1 MLYNHRIWIFQQQ
14 DTQTG
19 QHKQRII
26 KPKTVHNLLSA
37 RLYNWN
43 WSPFTRE
50 LRLSEGDQTKLN
62 IDIDA
67 LPFLIRL
74 PRYVVTQIWWDLP
87 INQIWLKYFNRTRLS
102 LPAQPR
108 GERSRDLLTT
118 YWIVRRQEPLG
129 ATHCT
134 VDCFKQGTHCG
145 IISVIMIEHWAT
157 IKNFLTVRLTSTPS
171 WRRFSFLLAS

>member
-1 MLYNHRIWIFQQQ
+1 MQFFSLRHYGNIKYILIEWNKSHTWRVVRLLYIMYSICFTITGFEYSNNSTHRQV
-14 DTQTG
+14 
-19 QHKQRII
+19 II

-118 YWIVRRQEPLG
+118 YWIV
-129 ATHCT
+129 
-134 VDCFKQGTHCG
+134 
-145 IISVIMIEHWAT
+145 S
-157 IKNFLTVRLTSTPS
+157 RLT
-171 WRRFSFLLAS
+171 WRWHGLCSSVYV